1 MDLVSLIL
9 SEPSFSSSAGTSGL
23 EEGSWDFESEKKKR
37 VLVSFPLITCS
48 VSFRNYFSS
57 TLNVM

>member
-23 EEGSWDFESEKKKR
+23 EEGPWDFESEKKKE
-37 VLVSFPLITCS
+37 F
-48 VSFRNYFSS
+48 
-57 TLNVM
+57 

>member
-23 EEGSWDFESEKKKR
+23 EEGPWDFESEKKKKSSSFISSNNLLR
-37 VLVSFPLITCS
+37 VLQKLLF
-48 VSFRNYFSS
+48 
-57 TLNVM
+57 